1 VSANV
6 ADDERPT
13 DPTADS
19 RVRRLGEWNAKAL
32 VDLADEHGTPT
43 YVLDLDR
50 VRANYRRFTEAF
62 PSATV
67 HYAAK
72 ANSSPAILDTMLEA
86 GANVEVASPGE
97 LRRAFAAGFDG
108 EATNYTAVNPPGEEL
123 DALVEWVEEHP
134 ATTVTVGAVDTIERL
149 ADRGFDGTIAV
160 RVNPGVGAGHHEQVA
175 TGADRQFGVPLAK
188 AEEII
193 DSDCAA
199 FDVVGLHAHVGSGIL
214 DGDLARYGR
223 AIERVTETAR
233 RIDGDIEFVDLG
245 GGFGVPYHPNEDP
258 LDLERAAD
266 VVDAAMAGVDAELK
280 LEPGRYL
287 AADAGVLLTRVNTVK
302 CSPAGTVAGVD
313 AGLHSFMRSAM
324 FDAYHPVRNLSGTG
338 PESEAVSIGGPVC
351 SSSDTLCENRELAAI
366 ERGDVVAV
374 GNAGA
379 YGYELSARFHSRPRP
394 AELAVEDGETRVSRR
409 RGTVDEVLAVDEY
422 DG

>member
-6 ADDERPT
+6 ADDVVPAGRT
-13 DPTADS
+13 GDD
-19 RVRRLGEWNAKAL
+19 RVRRLGEWNAETL
-32 VDLADEHGTPT
+32 VDLADEYGTPT

-50 VRANYRRFTEAF
+50 VRENYRRFTGAV

-72 ANSSPAILDTMLEA
+72 ANSSPALLRTMLDA

-108 EATNYTAVNPPGEEL
+108 EATNYTAVNPPAEEL
-123 DALVEWVEEHP
+123 YALVASIEEHP
-134 ATTVTVGAVDTIERL
+134 EMTVTVGAVDTIERL
-149 ADRGFDGTIAV
+149 EDRGFDGAIAV
-160 RVNPGVGAGHHEQVA
+160 RVNPGVGAGHHERVA

-193 DSDCAA
+193 DCDCAS

-214 DGDLARYGR
+214 DGDLARYER
-223 AIERVTETAR
+223 ALDRVTETAR
-233 RIDGDIEFVDLG
+233 RIDDDIEFVDLG
-245 GGFGVPYHPNEDP
+245 GGFGVPYHPSEAP
-258 LDLERAAD
+258 LDLERVAEILAS
-266 VVDAAMAGVDAELK
+266 AMAGVEAELK
-280 LEPGRYL
+280 LEPGRYI

-302 CSPAGTVAGVD
+302 RSPAGTVAGVD
-313 AGLHSFMRSAM
+313 AGLESFMRSAM

-338 PESEAVSIGGPVC
+338 RDPEAVSIGGPVC
-351 SSSDTLCENRELAAI
+351 SSSDTLCESRELARV

-394 AELAVEDGETRVSRR
+394 AEVAVRDGETTVARR
-409 RGTVDEVLAVDEY
+409 RGTVEEVLAVDEY